1 MTDISKALQMFS
13 REEEEKLARDQA
25 AKLGYP
31 YIGLVGFPFT
41 PEVISVLPK
50 DQSKTLGVVSFYK
63 LNDVVKVATN
73 NPKNP
78 ALVPFLKDLA
88 VATNLK
94 FYLYYCSDS
103 SLKYALAQLEFVKE
117 APKTLEKHVISD
129 DYIQGKFGGAQDLKA
144 IGQKILETSVTEIM
158 DIIFAG
164 AIHLDASDVHIEPIE
179 NGARLRYRID
189 GILQDIIALPGDT
202 YKALRNRIKYLCKMK
217 MNITEEPQDGRF
229 DVEIGGKSIDVR
241 VSLMPSAW
249 GEVIVTRLLNPSG
262 AMVSLEE
269 LGFNAKA
276 LADIEEAVKKPNGAI
291 FNTGPTGSGKTTTLY
306 SILQKLNSSEVK
318 IITLEDPIEYRI
330 AGIDQSQV
338 NPEAGFDFAS
348 GLKHA
353 LRQDP
358 DIIMVGEIRDK
369 ETAETALQA
378 ALTGH
383 LVLTTLHTNSAPSA
397 IPRMIDLGVRP
408 FLLSGSINL
417 IIAQRLVRKLCQAC
431 KGKGD
436 GCGECRGTGYKGRIA
451 LIETLKITPKIEEL
465 ISRQASVTEYERV
478 AREEGMVPMYDD
490 GMAKVKAGLTTEE
503 EVRRVTDAG
512 DQEATPVVKS
522 APAAKAEEA
531 QASIAEEPQVAQQAP
546 APVPTPLPEEPEIPV
561 EKPVGAQPES
571 QSDDQ
576 GQSVPI
582 KVS

>member
-1 MTDISKALQMFS
+1 MHRRYLVRRNLGDDISKALKMFS

-25 AKLGYP
+25 ARLGYP
-31 YIGLVGFPFT
+31 YINLVGFPFT

-50 DQSKTLGVVSFYK
+50 DQSKALQAVSFYK
-63 LNDVVKVATN
+63 LNDVVKVATS

-78 ALVPFLKDLA
+78 ELVPFLKDLA
-88 VATNLK
+88 AATNLK
-94 FYLYYCSDS
+94 FYLYFCSDS
-103 SLKYALAQLEFVKE
+103 SLKYGLAQLEFVKE
-117 APKTLEKHVISD
+117 APKTMEKHVISN
-129 DYIQGKFGGAQDLKA
+129 DYIQGKFGGAQDLQA
-144 IGQKILETSVTEIM
+144 IGQKILETSVTDIM

-164 AIHLDASDVHIEPIE
+164 AIHLDASDIHIEPIE
-179 NGARLRYRID
+179 SGARLRYRID
-189 GILQDIIALPGDT
+189 GILQDIITLPEDT

-229 DVEIGGKSIDVR
+229 DVEIGGKSIDIR

-262 AMVSLEE
+262 AMVTLEE
-269 LGFNAKA
+269 LGFNQKA
-276 LADIEEAVKKPNGAI
+276 LADIEEAIKKPNGAI

-306 SILQKLNSSEVK
+306 SILQKLNSPEVK

-431 KGKGD
+431 KGAGKG
-436 GCGECRGTGYKGRIA
+436 CAECRGTGYKGRVA
-451 LIETLKITPKIEEL
+451 LIETLKITPRIEEL
-465 ISRQASVTEYERV
+465 IAKQANVTEYERV
-478 AREEGMVPMYDD
+478 AREEGMIPMRED
-490 GMAKVKAGLTTEE
+490 GLAKVKAGITTEE
-503 EVRRVTDAG
+503 EVNRVTSEEVPAPKPS
-512 DQEATPVVKS
+512 Q
-522 APAAKAEEA
+522 PAADA
-531 QASIAEEPQVAQQAP
+531 
-546 APVPTPLPEEPEIPV
+546 
-561 EKPVGAQPES
+561 AQPEQTS
-571 QSDDQ
+571 AIPPQ
-576 GQSVPI
+576 V
-582 KVS
+582 